1 LDEWWFHQWCCPG
14 ELVIPPPLQFDR
26 RASDGAGRQSCVQGH
41 VVGTGVGSEIRQPRG
56 YAIVGGLALSQILTL
71 YTTPVVYIYF
81 DKLQD
86 ADIPEKKNASACRSR
101 AATGRMINNAYQ
113 VCKSEWIPCALFGE
127 LLMKYVRSARVGP
140 CLQLI
145 GGFDLGAI
153 DRGSSASAQSRKP
166 SE

>member
-1 LDEWWFHQWCCPG
+1 LR
-14 ELVIPPPLQFDR
+14 ELSSTFETTVGISWTAVSAITNSLPWNVCDR
-26 RASDGAGRQSCVQGH
+26 QK
-41 VVGTGVGSEIRQPRG
+41 
-56 YAIVGGLALSQILTL
+56 
-71 YTTPVVYIYF
+71 F
-81 DKLQD
+81 
-86 ADIPEKKNASACRSR
+86 
-101 AATGRMINNAYQ
+101 
-113 VCKSEWIPCALFGE
+113 